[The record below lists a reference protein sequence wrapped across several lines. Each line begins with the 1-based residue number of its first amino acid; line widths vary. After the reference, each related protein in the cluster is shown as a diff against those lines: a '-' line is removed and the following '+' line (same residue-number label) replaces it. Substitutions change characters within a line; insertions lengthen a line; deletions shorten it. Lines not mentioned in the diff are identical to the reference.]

1 MKKVAFVVS
10 SIGGGGAEKSALSIV
25 SELKSQGVDIELL
38 AINDDKNFVETI
50 ISPIS
55 VGRKWKSGIPQVIH
69 AIFKFRRI
77 LKSNKIETLVLNCDL
92 PELFGVFSPLK
103 TRLVLI
109 EHANPPWSN
118 RKLLGKFVRYC
129 LSKRSIDYVVVS
141 SHLDIAYINGA
152 KPSLIQ
158 NPLMPLEL
166 NWKYKTGDKIKRLV
180 YVGRLSKVFKRPDWV
195 LKIAELLELPCL
207 MLGDGE
213 LLEALKIESVKSRI
227 PLETPGF
234 VKDPWTFFC
243 EGDLLIIPSSAEGD
257 GLVLVEAVQ
266 RSIPFLATNIPD
278 LNKYGI
284 GESNYC
290 NDIDEFVSRI
300 RLFSNEL
307 ESLVVPEVI
316 RRKYIAERDLRV
328 ICEKWRDLLY

>member
-166 NWKYKTGDKIKRLV
+166 NWKYKTGDNIERLV
-180 YVGRLSKVFKRPDWV
+180 YVGRLSQIFKRPDWV
-195 LKIAELLELPCL
+195 LKIAEQLELPCL
-207 MLGDGE
+207 ILGDGE
-213 LLEALKIESVKSRI
+213 LFEALQVESVESRI
-227 PLETPGF
+227 PLEMPGF
-234 VKDPWTFFC
+234 VMNPWTFFR

-266 RSIPFLATNIPD
+266 RNIPFLATNIPD

-284 GESNYC
+284 GELNYC
-290 NDIDEFVSRI
+290 NDIDQFVSKI
-300 RLFSNEL
+300 RLFSNDL
-307 ESLVVPEVI
+307 ESLVVPELI
-316 RRKYIAERDLRV
+316 RRKLITERDLRV
-328 ICEKWRDLLY
+328 ICDKWKDLLY

>member
-1 MKKVAFVVS
+1 MRKAAFVVS
-10 SIGGGGAEKSALSIV
+10 SIHGGGAEKSALSIV
-25 SELKSQGVDIELL
+25 SELQSQGLDIELL
-38 AINDDKNFVETI
+38 AINDDKNVVETM
-50 ISPIS
+50 ISPIT
-55 VGRKWKSGIPQVIH
+55 VGRKWKSGLLQVIH

-103 TRLVLI
+103 TRLILI

-141 SHLDIAYINGA
+141 SHLKIAYINGA
-152 KPSLIQ
+152 KPTLIQ

-266 RSIPFLATNIPD
+266 RNIPFLATNIPD

-307 ESLVVPEVI
+307 ELLVVPEVI
-316 RRKYIAERDLRV
+316 RRKLIAERDLRV